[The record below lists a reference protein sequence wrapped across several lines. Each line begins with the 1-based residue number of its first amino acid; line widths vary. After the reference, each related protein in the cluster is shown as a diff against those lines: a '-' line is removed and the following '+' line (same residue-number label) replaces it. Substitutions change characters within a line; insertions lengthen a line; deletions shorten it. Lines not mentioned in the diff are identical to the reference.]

1 MHYRG
6 GREGSWRIYFNDN
19 VNPND
24 NELSTE
30 CVLQVIES
38 PSGENQ
44 QSLANKEKSKSDKN
58 NTNAI
63 GGQAKPR

>member
-1 MHYRG
+1 MLQCAGLMHYRG

-38 PSGENQ
+38 PCRREIEQFYIN
-44 QSLANKEKSKSDKN
+44 L
-58 NTNAI
+58 TNAI
-63 GGQAKPR
+63 RK